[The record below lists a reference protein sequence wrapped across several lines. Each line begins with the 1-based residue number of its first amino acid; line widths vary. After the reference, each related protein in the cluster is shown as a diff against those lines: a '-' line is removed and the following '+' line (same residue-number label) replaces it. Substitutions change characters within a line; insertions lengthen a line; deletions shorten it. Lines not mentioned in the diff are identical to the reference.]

1 VKERAA
7 MDIKGGVR
15 GASASALL
23 FYGSLGA
30 GCWIFGG
37 FRAAAILIL
46 IIFICNSILRIAVGA
61 LGLDGSPAL
70 SLTVRSLLSLG
81 LFPFAWLAC
90 RILPDGGLI
99 PALGIILAAGL
110 ALSMRLKAS
119 TGGASKRDYA
129 AILFVFL
136 VVIGTTRLPFSRI
149 GYPVDGNYAYRAYF
163 SSDYLK
169 HFSIVESLNNGP
181 IPPANLYFAGESLHY
196 YWLPYATPAFV
207 ARVAGSA
214 PNSLFAFSFA
224 VNFLFL
230 LLLFLACRRI
240 STRRRW
246 IPYLAVPLVLAP
258 SLEGLYLWA
267 GRARF
272 SFAAY
277 FAEGRAVNIDGL
289 TRWLWSL
296 PQIDTLLRSLLY
308 TPQHLLSL
316 AFVLMSLIFVDEEKE
331 RPWVFSVF
339 IALSL
344 ASSFFVGGILLLAR
358 ALHILGREGAR
369 VLRGDLAPFAFLKDL
384 GGRHFLLPL
393 FVLALSVA
401 LRMVSSG
408 GSAIVIK
415 PLGPRQIFILLGLNL
430 GLLVVSGVWGLFAAR
445 FRSRAFLAILLGVSL
460 ALLLAVR
467 IAGFE
472 SDVSLKAGL
481 VVILALALLTCRLG
495 EVPGAR
501 KLAVPLMLLV
511 LIPGTLTAVLDIR
524 NSADVRNARFTS
536 YIRGDEMRML
546 EWIRENVPKGKVVQN
561 FPAART
567 WNLSAIPAFAGRPMA
582 IGDRMHGQ
590 IFQVRPVVYEQRLE
604 ALRGALSGLPATADG
619 LKRLGVDYLF
629 WGEDES
635 RFFKGDPGSLPV
647 AHREGRTILY
657 ALGPE

>member
-1 VKERAA
+1 MAP
-7 MDIKGGVR
+7 
-15 GASASALL
+15 ALF
-23 FYGSLGA
+23 FYGGLGA

-37 FRAAAILIL
+37 FKAAAIMTL
-46 IIFICNSILRIAVGA
+46 IIFVDNRILRIAGQA

-81 LFPFAWLAC
+81 LFPFVWLAC
-90 RILPDGGLI
+90 RMLPDDWLI
-99 PALGIILAAGL
+99 PAISVILAAGL
-110 ALSMRLKAS
+110 ALSMRRKAGV
-119 TGGASKRDYA
+119 GGAARRDCA
-129 AILFVFL
+129 AILFIFL
-136 VVIGTTRLPFSRI
+136 VVIGVTRLPFSRI
-149 GYPVDGNYAYRAYF
+149 GYPLDGNYAYRAYF

-169 HFSIVESLNNGP
+169 HFSVVESLNDGP
-181 IPPANLYFAGESLHY
+181 VPPANLYFAGEPLHY
-196 YWLPYATPAFV
+196 YWLPYATPAVV

-214 PNSLFAFSFA
+214 PKAMFAFSFA
-224 VNFLFL
+224 VNYLFL

-246 IPYLAVPLVLAP
+246 MPYLAVPLVLAP

-289 TRWLWSL
+289 TRWLWNL

-316 AFVLMSLIFVDEEKE
+316 AFVLLFLTFADEEKE
-331 RPWVFSVF
+331 RPWVLSVF
-339 IALSL
+339 VALSL
-344 ASSFFVGGILLLAR
+344 ASSFFIGGILLLAR
-358 ALHILGREGAR
+358 ALHVLGREGVR
-369 VLRGDLAPFAFLKDL
+369 VFRRDLAPFGFLKEL
-384 GGRHFLLPL
+384 GRHFLLPF
-393 FVLALSVA
+393 FVLVLSVA
-401 LRMVSSG
+401 LNMVSSG

-430 GLLVVSGVWGLFAAR
+430 GLLVVSGAWGLFAAR
-445 FRSRAFLAILLGVSL
+445 FRSRGFLAILLSASL

-481 VVILALALLTCRLG
+481 IVILLLALLTCRLG
-495 EVPGAR
+495 EVPGAG
-501 KLAVPLMLLV
+501 KFAVPLALLV

-524 NSADVRNARFTS
+524 NSADIRNARFTS
-536 YIRGDEMRML
+536 YVRGDEMRML
-546 EWIRENVPKGKVVQN
+546 EWIRENVPKGKIVQN

-590 IFQVRPVVYEQRLE
+590 IFQVRLEAYEQRLE
-604 ALRGALSGLPATADG
+604 ALKGALSGLPATADG
-619 LKRLGVDYLF
+619 LRRLGVDFLF

-635 RFFKGDPGSLPV
+635 RFFKGDPKGLPV

-657 ALGPE
+657 AIGPE